1 MPQTTT
7 KPWQRQR
14 DNVNRNDRHE
24 PHWPIA
30 TPSYHLGGIPA
41 RTKTHN
47 ILIGVLEWMMGVEP
61 TYPAWKAG
69 ILADVLHP
77 HNLDRILFQ
86 NPFLNI
92 CK

>member
-47 ILIGVLEWMMGVEP
+47 ILIGALE
-61 TYPAWKAG
+61 
-69 ILADVLHP
+69 
-77 HNLDRILFQ
+77 
-86 NPFLNI
+86 
-92 CK
+92 

>member
-7 KPWQRQR
+7 KPWQQQR
-14 DNVNRNDRHE
+14 DNVNRNYRHE

-47 ILIGVLEWMMGVEP
+47 ILIGALEQMMGVEP
-61 TYPAWKAG
+61 TSPTWKDG
-69 ILADVLHP
+69 ELADVLHL
-77 HNLDRILFQ
+77 HIQTELCFQ
-86 NPFLNI
+86 NLF
-92 CK
+92 